1 MQRMS
6 IKVRDIAKTHIINLN
21 NAPHKLESLH
31 VQNPSARGGSS
42 LYKMRFRNL
51 VTQNKTDVV
60 MKGEDPLDE
69 VEVDTIDVQF
79 AYQSGEEYTFM
90 DNETYEQY
98 DLPKNEVEHILPY
111 LVEDMEGIR
120 ALIQDGRVLT
130 LLMPDVVELKIT
142 ECDPSIKG
150 ASATART
157 KPATLSTGLI
167 VQVPEYMAPDEVVRV
182 DTRTDV
188 CLGRV

>member
-1 MQRMS
+1 MS
-6 IKVRDIAKTHIINLN
+6 IKVRDLHKTHIINFN
-21 NAPHKLESLH
+21 EAPHRLESLH

-51 VTQNKTDVV
+51 VTQHKIDVV
-60 MKGEDPLDE
+60 MKGEDPLEE
-69 VEVDTIDVQF
+69 VEVETIDVQF
-79 AYQSGEEYTFM
+79 AYQNGDEYTFM

-98 DLPKNEVEHILPY
+98 DLPKNEIEHILPY
-111 LVEDMEGIR
+111 LIPDMENIR
-120 ALIQDGRVLT
+120 ALIQDGQVLT
-130 LLMPDVVELKIT
+130 LVMPDVVELEIT

-167 VQVPEYMAPDEVVRV
+167 VQVPEYMSSGETIRV
-182 DTRTDV
+182 DTRTDAFS
-188 CLGRV
+188 GRV

>member
-1 MQRMS
+1 MS
-6 IKVRDIAKTHIINLN
+6 IKVRDLSKNHIINLN

-60 MKGEDPLDE
+60 MKGEDPLEE

-79 AYQSGEEYTFM
+79 AYQSGNEYTFM

-111 LVEDMEGIR
+111 LVEDMEGVR
-120 ALIQDGRVLT
+120 ALIQEGRVLT
-130 LLMPDVVELKIT
+130 LLMPDVVELEIT

-167 VQVPEYMAPDEVVRV
+167 VQVPEYMAAGEIVRV
-182 DTRTDV
+182 DTRTDA